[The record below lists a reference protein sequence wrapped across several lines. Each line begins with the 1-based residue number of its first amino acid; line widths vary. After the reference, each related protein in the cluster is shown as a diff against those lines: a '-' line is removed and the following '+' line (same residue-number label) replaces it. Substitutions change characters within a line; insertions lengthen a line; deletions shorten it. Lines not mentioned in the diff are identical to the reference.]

1 MSVNN
6 DAQKSKVDSDL
17 ENRLDTLF
25 DDDDQA
31 EKPLA
36 SHGPSEDPLDELK
49 SLVMSIE
56 WEITDDVM
64 ARFISQVELLKTRFE
79 EDRIIVMFLQLLGS
93 LGLYVKTNKGKAHTI
108 AFKLLNSVYNSF
120 ETAVSPGKIS
130 PSEKKKLLYV
140 ELNKYKELKEQIDA
154 TRGGETEPPHGPAT
168 TAGLTNGRGKKDR
181 ASYEAAPTGNP
192 SQASAIVTQKH
203 FDEVMDAFKSML
215 RKELNSIRE
224 DIARL
229 AKNK

>member
-6 DAQKSKVDSDL
+6 DTKKSKVDSDL

-25 DDDDQA
+25 DDDDQT
-31 EKPLA
+31 EKPFA

-56 WEITDDVM
+56 WEITDEVM
-64 ARFISQVELLKTRFE
+64 ARFISQIDLLKTRFE
-79 EDRIIVMFLQLLGS
+79 EDRILVMFLQLLGS
-93 LGLYVKTNKGKAHTI
+93 LGLYVKTNKSKAHPI
-108 AFKLLNSVYNSF
+108 SFKLLNSVYNSF

-154 TRGGETEPPHGPAT
+154 TRGGENEPSRAPAT
-168 TAGLTNGRGKKDR
+168 TAGLANDQEKGGRAPR
-181 ASYEAAPTGNP
+181 EAAATGNP
-192 SQASAIVTQKH
+192 SQAIAIVTKKH
-203 FDEVMDAFKSML
+203 FDDVMDAFKSML
-215 RKELNSIRE
+215 TKEFISIRE

-229 AKNK
+229 AKSK